1 MEQPVFQWVIV
12 CELGCWATI
21 TMVTITMVTI
31 TMVAITMITITTVAI
46 TMVAITMVTGF
57 SSLDIETHGGSKISE
72 LTRNKCAAYKLLTVH
87 SFRVCVFA
95 ESV

>member
-21 TMVTITMVTI
+21 TMVTITMVT
-31 TMVAITMITITTVAI
+31 I

-72 LTRNKCAAYKLLTVH
+72 LTRNKCAAYKLLC
-87 SFRVCVFA
+87 SQLQSLCVCR
-95 ESV
+95 EHLT